1 MAPEDR
7 RASLVAATIPLL
19 CQYGRQVTTR
29 QIADAAGVAEG
40 TIFRAFKDKEE
51 LIKNAIDAAFD
62 PLPTLAELDGIDRE
76 GPLRE
81 RLVAVTTV
89 LQRRLQLVFNLMIAL
104 GMSSR
109 PQELERRRRAARSA
123 HATIVDR
130 IVTILEP
137 ERDRFRY
144 PVPEV
149 ARLLRLVTFA
159 GSHPM
164 ITDGHLLTPEQ
175 IADLLLDGVRRHADS
190 QRGSQPGPGRS

>member
-29 QIADAAGVAEG
+29 QIADAARVAEG

-51 LIKNAIDAAFD
+51 LIKSAIDAAFD
-62 PLPTLAELDGIDRE
+62 PLPTLAELDGIDR
-76 GPLRE
+76 GSALRE
-81 RLVAVTTV
+81 RLVAVSAV

-109 PQELERRRRAARSA
+109 RQELERRRRVARSA
-123 HATIVDR
+123 HASIVDR
-130 IVTILEP
+130 IETILEP

-164 ITDGHLLTPEQ
+164 ITDGHMLTPEQ
-175 IADLLLDGVRRHADS
+175 IADLMLDGVRRHTDS
-190 QRGSQPGPGRS
+190 SQHGTGRS